1 MPSKSPLRHLLTPF
15 AAMAVATTA
24 VMLAPDTTSEAE
36 AQYTMAFGT
45 TAPDGTP
52 WSDQL
57 MDLKKRIETDSGGR
71 IKVKMFLGSSLGS
84 EVEMVEEMAGGK
96 GRIQAGG
103 FSTAAVG
110 QALDLPILELPELP
124 FLFNTTAE
132 ADEVLDNVLYGPV
145 DSALKT
151 KGVVLYT
158 WAENGW
164 RSFAT
169 KGDAPVKSPAD
180 LATYKMRSQESD
192 VHLNMYAALGVQAVK
207 KPVAEVLPSLKTGI
221 VSGFDNTPLFS
232 LAAGWIQAVNHY
244 TLSRHIYQPA
254 AIVYSKTFYDSLPG
268 DLQEIVMANRVEEA
282 ARGRKGVRALEAS
295 LITAISD
302 SGVKVTE
309 LSTEERAA
317 FRKACRKTV
326 HAKFLAQHS
335 DLQDEYAA
343 VKTKLQSMRK

>member
-1 MPSKSPLRHLLTPF
+1 
-15 AAMAVATTA
+15 
-24 VMLAPDTTSEAE
+24 MLAPDNTSEAQ
-36 AQYTMAFGT
+36 AQYTMSFGT

-57 MDLKKRIETDSGGR
+57 MDLKKRIESDSGGR

-96 GRIQAGG
+96 GRLQAGG

-110 QALDLPILELPELP
+110 QALDLPLLELPELP
-124 FLFNTTAE
+124 FLFNTTQE
-132 ADEVLDNVLYGPV
+132 ADAILDTVLYEPV
-145 DSALKT
+145 DVALKT

-169 KGDAPVKSPAD
+169 KGDAPVKTPAD
-180 LATYKMRSQESD
+180 LAKYKMRSQESD
-192 VHLNMYAALGVQAVK
+192 VHLNMYAALGAQAVK

-232 LAAGWIQAVNHY
+232 LAAGWMSAVNHY

-254 AIVYSKTFYDSLPG
+254 AIVYGKSFYDGLPG
-268 DLQEIVMANRVEEA
+268 DLQEIVMANRTEEA
-282 ARGRKGVRALEAS
+282 ARGRKGVRALEES
-295 LITAISD
+295 LIQAISE
-302 SGVKVTE
+302 SGVTVTE
-309 LSTEERAA
+309 LSSEERAG
-317 FRKACRKTV
+317 FRKSCRKEV
-326 HAKFLAQHS
+326 HAKFLAQHT

>member
-1 MPSKSPLRHLLTPF
+1 MSSKSPLRHLLSPL
-15 AAMAVATTA
+15 AAVVVASTA
-24 VMLAPDTTSEAE
+24 VMLVPDTTSEAE
-36 AQYTMAFGT
+36 PQFTMAFGT

-57 MDLKKRIETDSGGR
+57 KDLKKRIETESGNR

-84 EVEMVEEMAGGK
+84 EVEMIEEMAGGQ

-124 FLFNTTAE
+124 FLFNTTEE
-132 ADEVLDNVLYGPV
+132 ADVVLDTVLYEPV
-145 DSALKT
+145 DAALKT

-169 KGDAPVKSPAD
+169 KGDAAVKSPAD
-180 LATYKMRSQESD
+180 LAAYKMRSQESD
-192 VHLNMYAALGVQAVK
+192 VHLNMYAALGVQAIK

-232 LAAGWIQAVNHY
+232 LAAGWISAVNHY

-254 AIVYSKTFYDSLPG
+254 AIVYSKSFYDSLPG
-268 DLQEIVMANRVEEA
+268 DLQEIVMANPAQEA
-282 ARGRKGVRALEAS
+282 ARGRKEVRALEAS
-295 LITAISD
+295 LITAISE
-302 SGVKVTE
+302 SGVQVTE
-309 LSTEERAA
+309 LTSEERSA
-317 FRKACRKTV
+317 FKRSCRKEV

>member
-1 MPSKSPLRHLLTPF
+1 MRSALSPLI
-15 AAMAVATTA
+15 AAAVASAA
-24 VMLAPDTTSEAE
+24 VMLVPDRTTDAQ

-57 MDLKKRIETDSGGR
+57 MDLKRRIEKESGGR
-71 IKVKMFLGSSLGS
+71 IAVKMFLGSSLGS

-124 FLFNTTAE
+124 FLFNSTAE
-132 ADEVLDNVLYGPV
+132 ADTVLDTVLYQPV
-145 DSALKT
+145 DAALKT

-169 KGDAPVKSPAD
+169 KGDAAVRSPAD
-180 LATYKMRSQESD
+180 LAKYKMRSQESD
-192 VHLNMYAALGVQAVK
+192 VHLNMYSALGVQAVK

-232 LAAGWIQAVNHY
+232 LAAGWINAASHY
-244 TLSRHIYQPA
+244 TLSKHIYQPA
-254 AIVYSKTFYDSLPG
+254 AIVYGKSFYDGLPA
-268 DLQEIVMANRVEEA
+268 DLQTIVMANRTEEA
-282 ARGRKGVRALEAS
+282 ARGRKGVRALES
-295 LITAISD
+295 QLIGAIRD
-302 SGVKVTE
+302 SGVEVVE
-309 LSTEERAA
+309 LTSEERSA
-317 FRKACRKTV
+317 FRKSCRKEV
-326 HAKFLAQHS
+326 HAKFLAQHP

-343 VKTKLQSMRK
+343 VKSKLQSMRGK

>member
-1 MPSKSPLRHLLTPF
+1 MRSALAPLL
-15 AAMAVATTA
+15 AVTVASAA
-24 VMLAPDTTSEAE
+24 VMLVPDQTSEA
-36 AQYTMAFGT
+36 QPQFTMAFGT

-57 MDLKKRIETDSGGR
+57 VDLKKRIEKESGNR
-71 IKVKMFLGSSLGS
+71 IAVKMFLGSSLGS
-84 EVEMVEEMAGGK
+84 EVEMVEELAGGK

-132 ADEVLDNVLYGPV
+132 ADTILDEVLYTPV
-145 DSALKT
+145 DAALKT
-151 KGVVLYT
+151 RGVVLYT

-169 KGDAPVKSPAD
+169 KGDAPVRTPAD
-180 LATYKMRSQESD
+180 LAKYKMRSQESD
-192 VHLNMYAALGVQAVK
+192 VHLNMYSALGVQAVK

-232 LAAGWIQAVNHY
+232 LAAGWINAASHY
-244 TLSRHIYQPA
+244 TLSQHIYQPA
-254 AIVYSKTFYDSLPG
+254 AIVYGKSFYDGLPP
-268 DLQEIVMANRVEEA
+268 DLQTIVMANHKEEA
-282 ARGRKGVRALEAS
+282 ARGRKGVRALES
-295 LITAISD
+295 QLVSAIRD
-302 SGVKVTE
+302 SGVEVVE
-309 LSTEERAA
+309 LTADERSA
-317 FRKACRKTV
+317 FRKACRKEV
-326 HAKFLAQHS
+326 HAKFLAQHP

-343 VKTKLQSMRK
+343 VKTKLQSMRGK

>member
-1 MPSKSPLRHLLTPF
+1 MRTALSPLL
-15 AAMAVATTA
+15 AAGVAAAA
-24 VMLAPDTTSEAE
+24 VMLVPDRTTEAQ

-57 MDLKKRIETDSGGR
+57 VDLKKRIQKESGGR
-71 IKVKMFLGSSLGS
+71 VAVKMFLGSSLGS
-84 EVEMVEEMAGGK
+84 EVEMVEELAGGK

-124 FLFNTTAE
+124 FLFNSTAE
-132 ADEVLDNVLYGPV
+132 ADAVLDEVLYAPV
-145 DSALKT
+145 DAALKT
-151 KGVVLYT
+151 KNVMLYT

-169 KGDAPVKSPAD
+169 KGDSAVRTPAD
-180 LATYKMRSQESD
+180 LAKYKMRSQESD
-192 VHLNMYAALGVQAVK
+192 VHLNMYSALGVQAVK

-232 LAAGWIQAVNHY
+232 LAAGWINAASHY
-244 TLSRHIYQPA
+244 TLSKHIYQPA

-268 DLQEIVMANRVEEA
+268 DVQTIVMANHKEEA
-282 ARGRKGVRALEAS
+282 VRGRTGVRALES
-295 LITAISD
+295 QLVSAIKD
-302 SGVKVTE
+302 SGVEVVE
-309 LSTEERAA
+309 LSSEERSA
-317 FRKACRKTV
+317 FRKMCRKEV
-326 HAKFLAQHS
+326 HAKFLAQHP
-335 DLQDEYAA
+335 DLQDEYGS
-343 VKTKLQSMRK
+343 VKAKLQKMRGK

>member
-1 MPSKSPLRHLLTPF
+1 MRNALMPVL
-15 AAMAVATTA
+15 AAAVASTA
-24 VMLAPDTTSEAE
+24 VMLVPDHTSEAQ

-57 MDLKKRIETDSGGR
+57 VDLKKRIEKDSGGR
-71 IKVKMFLGSSLGS
+71 IAVKMFLGSSLGS
-84 EVEMVEEMAGGK
+84 EVEMVEELAGGR

-132 ADEVLDNVLYGPV
+132 ADAILDDVLYAPV
-145 DSALKT
+145 DAALKT

-169 KGDAPVKSPAD
+169 KGETGVRTPAD
-180 LATYKMRSQESD
+180 LAAYKMRSQESD
-192 VHLNMYAALGVQAVK
+192 VHLNMYEALGVQAVK
-207 KPVAEVLPSLKTGI
+207 KPVAEVLPALKTGI

-232 LAAGWIQAVNHY
+232 LAAGWINAASHY
-244 TLSRHIYQPA
+244 TLSKHIYQPA
-254 AIVYSKTFYDSLPG
+254 AIVYGKSFYDGLPE
-268 DLQEIVMANRVEEA
+268 DLQTLVMANRKQEA
-282 ARGRKGVRALEAS
+282 GRGRTGVRALEAQLLS
-295 LITAISD
+295 AISE
-302 SGVKVTE
+302 SGVEVIE
-309 LSTEERAA
+309 LNKEERGA
-317 FRKACRKTV
+317 FRKACRKEV
-326 HAKFLAQHS
+326 HAKFLAQHPA
-335 DLQDEYAA
+335 LQDEYGA
-343 VKTKLQSMRK
+343 VKTKLQTMRGK